1 MESAI
6 IVREKY
12 IPGCD
17 SVIIPE
23 PLKTFKIEGSNLI
36 PVDVD
41 LTDYKKIGS
50 SKDYDYFS
58 KV

>member
-23 PLKTFKIEGSNLI
+23 PLKTFKIEGSKLI
-36 PVDVD
+36 PVDID

-50 SKDYDYFS
+50 NLNYDYFS
-58 KV
+58 KI

>member
-6 IVREKY
+6 IVRERY

-23 PLKTFKIEGSNLI
+23 PLKTFKIEGSKLI
-36 PVDVD
+36 HVDID
-41 LTDYKKIGS
+41 LTGYKKIGS
-50 SKDYDYFS
+50 SKNYDYYS
-58 KV
+58 TV